1 MTAGGQENAPVPIT
15 TGTPR
20 GIPQVVRTERW
31 WRRPDASWLTRGFF
45 VVLLT
50 LLSILFIYPFL
61 WLVSSSFKPKGETFS
76 SELIPSDW
84 AWNFTGP
91 DRPVPFTQYLFNV
104 APVAHWFFN
113 SFWISALGA
122 AAVTLS
128 SAMVAFSF
136 AYFRFPLRNV
146 LFSILL
152 ATMMLPGQVTMI
164 PVYLLWNEIGQ
175 FTLAHSWLPHI
186 GTNTQY
192 PLWVPNLFASAFYVF
207 LQRQFFLGIPR
218 DYFEAARIDGDNYF
232 TMFWR
237 IALPLAKPA
246 LIVTFI
252 FEVQA
257 KWFDLMTPLIYLRDR
272 SAFTVPLGLKTLL
285 DQFNSSGGGVGDY
298 QVIMAGT
305 LLMVLPMLLLFAAF
319 QKYFIEGISTSGRK
333 G

>member
-1 MTAGGQENAPVPIT
+1 VTAAGQENQPLPIT

-20 GIPQVVRTERW
+20 GLPQAARARRRW
-31 WRRPDASWLTRGFF
+31 SRPKASWLTQGLFI
-45 VVLLT
+45 VLLAG
-50 LLSILFIYPFL
+50 LSVLFLYPFL
-61 WLVSSSFKPKGETFS
+61 WLVSASFKPKGETFDNK
-76 SELIPSDW
+76 LIPAHW

-91 DRPVPFTQYLFNV
+91 DLPVPATQYLLNV
-104 APVAHWFFN
+104 APVARWFFN
-113 SFWISALGA
+113 SFWISGLAAL
-122 AAVTLS
+122 AVTLS

-136 AYFRFPLRNV
+136 AYFRFPLRNF
-146 LFSILL
+146 LFAVLL

-164 PVYLLWNEIGQ
+164 PVYLLWNKIGN
-175 FTLAHSWLPHI
+175 FTLDHPFLPHI

-257 KWFDLMTPLIYLRDR
+257 KWFDLMTPLIYLRDV

-285 DQFNSSGGGVGDY
+285 DRFNSSGGGVGDY

-305 LLMVLPMLLLFAAF
+305 LLMILPMLILFGLF
-319 QKYFIEGISTSGRK
+319 QKYFIEGISTQGRK